1 MCFQTHACVLPVFAQ
16 IQVIVPLSSRFRPVS
31 RRFVAGHL
39 AIKRPL
45 NAHQPPMGDIVEL

>member
-1 MCFQTHACVLPVFAQ
+1 MRVAGFCSNPSYCSAIEP
-16 IQVIVPLSSRFRPVS
+16 FRPVS